1 MIEDVLGSLPP
12 ILVYLLVATL
22 VTAEVAVTAGL
33 VLPSA
38 TALIALGLLANAGT
52 VGIAPSI
59 GVAVAS
65 ALLGGNIA
73 YHSGR
78 RLGPRTRTNRLGR
91 WIGPK
96 RWERADRLLAKYGG
110 RAVFV
115 GQWVVVARTL
125 VPRLAGMSGM
135 PYRRFLVLHAPAAAL
150 WAVWLTGV
158 SYLLGASYDQVA
170 GRVGHAGGA
179 LAALTGVVVAL
190 VLIGGWIG
198 RHPDPVRA
206 AVAFVRRRIRVRRP
220 LGDLGPVARAAI
232 SLAVLAGVAALLVV
246 VTPVAVRFSGLDEVD
261 ASVAEWARSEWAS
274 DTYLFALQC
283 ATTLEP
289 EHLIGA
295 AAVLSS
301 VRWWWSVR
309 RLWPI
314 DVVGA
319 LTAFRPALPLIVFAV
334 VIDQLAP
341 AGWRPPEQVMFPPIA
356 EYGGPLPTGAAFGVI
371 ADIAATHTAKL
382 TAAVGLLVWL
392 LTQRLRWSFAVT
404 GWTAGAIVVVVI
416 SGSWVY
422 LGWSRVSET
431 VAAILLGIAWTA
443 FNAAIWASSPPT
455 APAPAGVALPA
466 PVPAASALRAG
477 SALHAGPAAPAGPAV
492 PAVPAGPAVPAV
504 RVPAVPSGPAV
515 PAGPAGPAD
524 QGQTHVL

>member
-1 MIEDVLGSLPP
+1 MIEDALGSLPP
-12 ILVYLLVATL
+12 VLVYLLVATL

-33 VLPSA
+33 VLPAA

-52 VGIAPSI
+52 VAIAPSI

-65 ALLGGNIA
+65 AWLGGSVA

-96 RWERADRLLAKYGG
+96 RWDRADRLLASYGG

-135 PYRRFLVLHAPAAAL
+135 PYRRFLALHAPAAAL
-150 WAVWLTGV
+150 WAAWLTGA

-179 LAALTGVVVAL
+179 LAALTAVVVAL

-206 AVAFVRRRIRVRRP
+206 GATLLARRIRVRAP
-220 LGDLGPVARAAI
+220 LRDLGPVARAAV
-232 SLAVLAGVAALLVV
+232 SLGVLAGVAGLLVV
-246 VTPVAVRFSGLDEVD
+246 VTPVAVRFSGLDDVD

-274 DTYLFALQC
+274 DTYLFALQA
-283 ATTLEP
+283 ATSLEP

-295 AAVLSS
+295 AVVLSLA
-301 VRWWWSVR
+301 RWWWSVR
-309 RLWPI
+309 RFWPI

-319 LTAFRPALPLIVFAV
+319 LTAFRPALPLVVFAV
-334 VIDQLAP
+334 VLDLFAP
-341 AGWRPPEQVMFPPIA
+341 KGWRAPDEVVFPPIA
-356 EYGGPLPTGAAFGVI
+356 EYGGPLPTAEDFGVM
-371 ADIAATHTAKL
+371 ATMAATHTAKL

-392 LTQRLRWSFAVT
+392 LTQRLRWSFAVA
-404 GWTAGAIVVVVI
+404 GWTVGAVTIAVI

-431 VAAILLGIAWTA
+431 VAAILLGLAWTT
-443 FNAAIWASSPPT
+443 FNAAIWSGSPPRPPT
-455 APAPAGVALPA
+455 PPAPPAPAPPAL
-466 PVPAASALRAG
+466 
-477 SALHAGPAAPAGPAV
+477 
-492 PAVPAGPAVPAV
+492 
-504 RVPAVPSGPAV
+504 
-515 PAGPAGPAD
+515 PAD
-524 QGQTHVL
+524 QGQTHVV